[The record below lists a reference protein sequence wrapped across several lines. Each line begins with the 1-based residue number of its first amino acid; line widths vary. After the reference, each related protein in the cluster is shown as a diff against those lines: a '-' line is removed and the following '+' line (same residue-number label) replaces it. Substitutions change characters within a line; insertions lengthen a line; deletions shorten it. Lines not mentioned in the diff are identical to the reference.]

1 MPVSIAYL
9 LAHLEHSKEK
19 GIEDGYILAI
29 LGGSD
34 ASGHP
39 VAFLPLCWLLLY
51 HNGSLNKKTNVQI
64 HLGRFKLV
72 GIAHI

>member
-34 ASGHP
+34 ASGQP

-51 HNGSLNKKTNVQI
+51 TQ
-64 HLGRFKLV
+64 RFFK
-72 GIAHI
+72 